1 MLVNEIKIVA
11 WMQLQTGYQYI
22 EKGDSNYM
30 KNVAVVGAGIM
41 GCLLALRLQNEGWQV
56 TLFEAESFF
65 NNCSNAAA
73 GLLAP
78 MSELDKAEQVIF
90 NLGMESVDT
99 LWRSVLNQ
107 LAAPVYFR
115 QKGCLVVHH
124 PQDKAEWQQF
134 SGRIVNKLSDSC
146 YQLLTQNELS
156 QLEPELG
163 QLKMAYYFP
172 KEAQLDNQ
180 TLLLEL
186 KKHLCQ
192 HGAIWRDHSFV
203 SRVHPGEI
211 ETGEKSY
218 PFDFVFD
225 CRGLGA
231 KSTFPNLRGL
241 RGELL
246 WLHAPD
252 VQLKRPIRLLHP
264 RYNIYIAPRP
274 NSYYLIGASEL
285 ETEDSSPISV
295 RTTLELL
302 TAAYYVH
309 RGFAEARVV
318 KTVTHCRPTLVH
330 HQPRIRYTQQFIA
343 VNGLYRHGYLIAP
356 ALVEEIL
363 RGIKSNQKDICYPEL
378 WEAYT

>member
-1 MLVNEIKIVA
+1 
-11 WMQLQTGYQYI
+11 
-22 EKGDSNYM
+22 M
-30 KNVAVVGAGIM
+30 KNAAVVGAGIM

-56 TLFEAESFF
+56 TLFEAETSF
-65 NNCSNAAA
+65 NNCSTAAA

-99 LWRSVLNQ
+99 LWMSILKQ
-107 LAAPVYFR
+107 LTEPVYFH

-134 SGRIVNKLSDSC
+134 SARIVNKLSDSC
-146 YQLLTQNELS
+146 YQLLNEEVLS
-156 QLEPELG
+156 QLEPELN
-163 QLKMAYYFP
+163 QFKMAYYFP
-172 KEAQLDNQ
+172 KEAQIDNQ
-180 TLLLEL
+180 TLLHVL
-186 KKHLCQ
+186 KNHLFQQGVIC
-192 HGAIWRDHSFV
+192 RDRTFV
-203 SRVHPGEI
+203 SALYPGKVN
-211 ETGEKSY
+211 TEKESHS
-218 PFDFVFD
+218 FDFVFD

-231 KSTFPNLRGL
+231 KTSFPHLRGL
-241 RGELL
+241 RGELI
-246 WLHAPD
+246 WLHAPE
-252 VQLKRPIRLLHP
+252 VQLQRPIRLLHP

-274 NSYYLIGASEL
+274 DSHYLLGASEL

-295 RTTLELL
+295 RTALELL

-309 RGFAEARVV
+309 RGFAEARII

-330 HQPRIRYTQQFIA
+330 HQPRIKYAKQFIA

-363 RGIKSNQKDICYPEL
+363 RGLKSNQKDICYPEL
-378 WEAYT
+378 WEAY